1 MQEEDWVGV
10 GIALATHARQPG
22 TAYAQPRQLLVPA
35 EKKKVAAQR
44 QVLLTASNVK
54 LRLVLQVLQT
64 GAGVKSQLLQ

>member
-1 MQEEDWVGV
+1 M
-10 GIALATHARQPG
+10 
-22 TAYAQPRQLLVPA
+22 PA
-35 EKKKVAAQR
+35 EKKKVAAQM